1 MLDSNLDFVNIM
13 KQREQLGLE
22 EILQKLKPNLTQG
35 SGDYYTLDFVLS
47 AINGL
52 RADKYVPYCTK
63 CVNNTK
69 YFEID
74 VFTFRIIYATTDKS
88 TATGIEKVFFN
99 FTATISGYLP
109 DAIYYCY
116 FIP

>member
-1 MLDSNLDFVNIM
+1 M
-13 KQREQLGLE
+13 REREGLGLA
-22 EILQKLKPNLTQG
+22 EIIKTLKPNLTQ
-35 SGDYYTLDFVLS
+35 SSSSYMVLDYVLS
-47 AINGL
+47 AINGM

-74 VFTFRIIYATTDKS
+74 AQRFEITYWTTDKS
-88 TATGIEKVFFN
+88 TAEGFEKVFFN